1 MKKIK
6 PIAVISMVR
15 NDTFFADKWITYYGA
30 QFGLKNLYLFVD
42 GMDQNLPS
50 LASKINCFQIP
61 HTKYS
66 RAKGDR
72 KRAQRISKLA
82 RDLFANYKVVLAMD
96 IDEFLVLDPEQK
108 IPLKQY
114 LSQDFNSSSL
124 SALGLDV
131 GQHPNL
137 EAPVDLDMPFL
148 AQRAF
153 AHVSDRYTKPI
164 VALEPLQWG
173 SGFHRIKGK
182 NFKVDPNLFLF
193 HFGLVD
199 HDLALENSQNQQLIS
214 SGWKGHFDRRFELYQ
229 ILKTQHPQEGDFFFK
244 KARQYFTKHRKWYA
258 WNKPAPLKE
267 NALIRIPARF
277 ESLI

>member
-131 GQHPNL
+131 GQHLNIRKNL
-137 EAPVDLDMPFL
+137 TF
-148 AQRAF
+148 
-153 AHVSDRYTKPI
+153 
-164 VALEPLQWG
+164 
-173 SGFHRIKGK
+173 
-182 NFKVDPNLFLF
+182 
-193 HFGLVD
+193 
-199 HDLALENSQNQQLIS
+199 
-214 SGWKGHFDRRFELYQ
+214 
-229 ILKTQHPQEGDFFFK
+229 
-244 KARQYFTKHRKWYA
+244 
-258 WNKPAPLKE
+258 
-267 NALIRIPARF
+267 
-277 ESLI
+277 